1 MVEIILEIVD
11 RMSYKK
17 MGLSKEK
24 RSEHIAKK
32 QEKQSIKLKSLE
44 KKSRYLHSI
53 GFKNRANDIQIQCE
67 QIKGEITNR
76 SMK

>member
-1 MVEIILEIVD
+1 
-11 RMSYKK
+11 
-17 MGLSKEK
+17 MGISQEK

-44 KKSRYLHSI
+44 KKAIYLHSI
-53 GFKNRANDIQIQCE
+53 GFEHRANDIQLQCT